1 MASSITKISF
11 HVPTQTLTNEF
22 FENIAPHL
30 SADKI
35 ETKLGIKNRHI
46 VDENETALD
55 LAYHACL
62 KLFQD
67 FDNTQVDFLI
77 LCTQSPDYYLPTT
90 ACVLQNKLG
99 LPTTVG
105 AFDFNLGCSG
115 YIYGLGIAKGLIA
128 SGQAK
133 NVLLVTSETYSKH
146 IHPQDFANRTIFG
159 DAASA
164 SIVSASD
171 TDNILQFVY
180 GTDGSGMNN
189 LIVPNGGMRNA
200 INANA
205 GVIEY
210 SEGNLT
216 TNNNLFMNG
225 PEIFNFTI
233 GAVPGLITKTLEKN
247 NLSFDDIDFFIFHQA
262 NKYMLDYLRKKTGI
276 PTEKYYNNM
285 IETGNTV
292 SSTIPIALKNS
303 IDQNLVKK
311 GDKVL
316 LCGFGV
322 GYSWGATIIII

>member
-11 HVPTQTLTNEF
+11 HIPSKTLPNEF
-22 FENIAPHL
+22 FENIAPQL

-55 LAYHACL
+55 MAYQACI

-67 FDNTQVDFLI
+67 FDKTQVDFLI
-77 LCTQSPDYYLPTT
+77 LCTQSPDYHLPTT
-90 ACVLQNKLG
+90 ACVLQDKLG

-115 YIYGLGIAKGLIA
+115 YIYGLGIAKGLIV

-146 IHPQDFANRTIFG
+146 IHPQDIANRTIFG

-164 SIVSASD
+164 SIVSESD

-200 INANA
+200 YNANA
-205 GVIEY
+205 PVIEY

-233 GAVPGLITKTLEKN
+233 GAVPKLITQTLEKN
-247 NLSFDDIDFFIFHQA
+247 NLSLDDIDFFIFHQA